1 MLGINSSSAFQHPS
15 TLITGENPHSS
26 TTKKIIGGTIS
37 HSHKSLR
44 SQSSSRKR
52 VISMDSTT
60 ALNNGG
66 QQATKYNLPLSH
78 SSKKGTG
85 THSGHLTPDLSS
97 YNNNGNKPHQQ
108 KAHKFLSNQAA
119 GAGARHHLKPQG
131 NIVIQQQ

>member
-15 TLITGENPHSS
+15 TLITGENPHSA

-60 ALNNGG
+60 ALNNG

-78 SSKKGTG
+78 SSKKGSG

-97 YNNNGNKPHQQ
+97 YNNAGNKPHQQ

-119 GAGARHHLKPQG
+119 GGGGGQLRQHLKPQDRKS
-131 NIVIQQQ
+131 VV